1 MGVLVEYSSHAVLCY
16 NKLGSFNTMKAFEY
30 IPPLQPEK
38 QSPTVRRQSKRHPRQ
53 RSQLI
58 MGLEVFGKIIVNLLV
73 ILVSVS
79 ALTKL
84 FPYYWLQQGK
94 LENIETQIRLM
105 ESRVRTLREE
115 FTRNFDP
122 SQAQSIMREH
132 SYRLQPNQRQII
144 LVNPDR
150 KTVEP
155 PDSTQ

>member
-1 MGVLVEYSSHAVLCY
+1 MFTHYL
-16 NKLGSFNTMKAFEY
+16 
-30 IPPLQPEK
+30 
-38 QSPTVRRQSKRHPRQ
+38 
-53 RSQLI
+53 
-58 MGLEVFGKIIVNLLV
+58 
-73 ILVSVS
+73 
-79 ALTKL
+79 
-84 FPYYWLQQGK
+84 LQQDK
-94 LENIETQIRLM
+94 LENIETQVKIM
-105 ESRVRTLREE
+105 KNRVGTLREE

>member
-1 MGVLVEYSSHAVLCY
+1 
-16 NKLGSFNTMKAFEY
+16 MKAFEY

-38 QSPTVRRQSKRHPRQ
+38 QSPTVRRQSKRYPRQ

-79 ALTKL
+79 ALTRL
-84 FPYYWLQQGK
+84 FPYYWLQQDK
-94 LENIETQIRLM
+94 LENIETQIKLM

-122 SQAQSIMREH
+122 SQTQSIMREN
-132 SYRLQPNQRQII
+132 SYRLPPNQRQII

>member
-1 MGVLVEYSSHAVLCY
+1 MDYHGDHDTSGLFS
-16 NKLGSFNTMKAFEY
+16 TMKSFEY

-38 QSPTVRRQSKRHPRQ
+38 KSSTVRRQLKRHLRQ
-53 RSQLI
+53 RSHLI
-58 MGLEVFGKIIVNLLV
+58 MGLEVFGKIIVNLL
-73 ILVSVS
+73 IISVSIS
-79 ALTKL
+79 ALTRL
-84 FPYYWLQQGK
+84 FPHYLLQQDK
-94 LENIETQIRLM
+94 LENIGTQVKIM
-105 ESRVRTLREE
+105 KNRVGTLREE

>member
-1 MGVLVEYSSHAVLCY
+1 MNYHGGYYMSWLFS
-16 NKLGSFNTMKAFEY
+16 TMKAFEY
-30 IPPLQPEK
+30 IPPQSQK
-38 QSPTVRRQSKRHPRQ
+38 QSSTVRCQSKRHSHQ
-53 RSQLI
+53 RSHLI
-58 MGLEVFGKIIVNLLV
+58 MGLEVFGKIIVNLL
-73 ILVSVS
+73 IISVS
-79 ALTKL
+79 GSAITKL

-94 LENIETQIRLM
+94 LENIETQVRLM

-150 KTVEP
+150 KPVEP
-155 PDSTQ
+155 PDYTQ

>member
-1 MGVLVEYSSHAVLCY
+1 MNYHGGHYVSWLFS
-16 NKLGSFNTMKAFEY
+16 TMKAFEY
-30 IPPLQPEK
+30 IPPQSEK
-38 QSPTVRRQSKRHPRQ
+38 QSARRQSKRHSHQ
-53 RSQLI
+53 RSHLI
-58 MGLEVFGKIIVNLLV
+58 TGLEVFGKIIVNLLV
-73 ILVSVS
+73 ISVSVS
-79 ALTKL
+79 AITKL
-84 FPYYWLQQGK
+84 FPYYWLQQDK
-94 LENIETQIRLM
+94 LENIETQVKLM
-105 ESRVRTLREE
+105 ETRVRTLREE